1 MDAAAGGAAGAG
13 PPGAGAP
20 GAGAPGAGAAGA
32 RGRGP
37 GGGRRRA
44 AELRAGLRPV
54 VQAEHGDHDA
64 GQFGGD
70 LQRAFTVAV
79 LDRVLPDA
87 GVRRAYQ
94 AQRGPERR
102 GQGRD
107 RAPHHDPARARVGA
121 GDLKAVPGQRGRDE
135 LQVGRVGAVL
145 LGELLR
151 GQGGRAFDQ
160 VPGHRRPVPGHQRH
174 LDLPGFIHRAQL
186 LRLRQRT
193 ALAAGQRHE
202 GLSGHHRSLGGRRRS
217 SSQYVVPPGSRGAVP
232 APKRMAG
239 SSGRKCGGRERPQP
253 FPPSA
258 GCLVSHGRP
267 VIRRPVI
274 RQPVLRQPAAPRPGR
289 RSAGCQSPPGGAPHS
304 RC

>member
-20 GAGAPGAGAAGA
+20 EPGR
-32 RGRGP
+32 RGGWTGRRGP

-54 VQAEHGDHDA
+54 VQAEHGEHDA

-87 GVRRAYQ
+87 RVRRAYQ
-94 AQRGPERR
+94 AQRGPEGR

-121 GDLKAVPGQRGRDE
+121 GDLKAVPGQHGRDE

-151 GQGGRAFDQ
+151 GQGGRDLR
-160 VPGHRRPVPGHQRH
+160 PGPGAPA
-174 LDLPGFIHRAQL
+174 PGAGSPASPRSAGIHRPGPAPAIAAAD
-186 LRLRQRT
+186 RARCRAKARRT
-193 ALAAGQRHE
+193 V
-202 GLSGHHRSLGGRRRS
+202 RS
-217 SSQYVVPPGSRGAVP
+217 SFAPRVADAVP
-232 APKRMAG
+232 AASMSCHRVAG
-239 SSGRKCGGRERPQP
+239 EPFPRQNGWQAHQGGKCGGRERPQP

-258 GCLVSHGRP
+258 GCLVG
-267 VIRRPVI
+267 
-274 RQPVLRQPAAPRPGR
+274 QAARD
-289 RSAGCQSPPGGAPHS
+289 
-304 RC
+304 